1 MRFSKIF
8 TEVTPQIYKNDYQ
21 CKFLGILE
29 RSLAC
34 FFLLDDNQ
42 CLGESIVIKEQDSLW
57 KRALHVISL
66 SVSMHSVNFRRTFF
80 TKFNFVEGGIIIIF
94 LE

>member
-21 CKFLGILE
+21 CKFLGVLE
-29 RSLAC
+29 SSLAC

-42 CLGESIVIKEQDSLW
+42 CLGESTVIKELDSL
-57 KRALHVISL
+57 
-66 SVSMHSVNFRRTFF
+66 
-80 TKFNFVEGGIIIIF
+80 
-94 LE
+94 